1 MNLSDIQQANPE
13 EVKAYNPYY
22 PVGRRPHL
30 PTALGLYHQK
40 SFEGFRRVEG
50 EDSIPFVATW
60 PIQPLPSDLTRCQV
74 QFDRDAELTY
84 ELSLSNYEFIDFLID
99 VVCYIERNQQAD
111 FSKTFYR
118 KLMRRDDGGK

>member
-1 MNLSDIQQANPE
+1 MNLSDIQPANPE

-30 PTALGLYHQK
+30 PLALGLYRQK
-40 SFEGFRRVEG
+40 SFEGHRQVEG
-50 EDSIPFVATW
+50 EDAIPFVATW
-60 PIQPLPSDLTRCQV
+60 PLQPLPSDLTRCQV
-74 QFDRDAELTY
+74 QFERDAELTY

-99 VVCYIERNQQAD
+99 VVSQLERSQQAD
-111 FSKTFYR
+111 FNKTFYR